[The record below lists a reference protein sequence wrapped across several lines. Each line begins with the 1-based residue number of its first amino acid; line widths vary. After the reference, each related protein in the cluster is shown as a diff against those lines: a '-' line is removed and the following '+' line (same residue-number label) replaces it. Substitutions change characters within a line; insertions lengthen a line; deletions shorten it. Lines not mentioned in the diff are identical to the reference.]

1 MGRVKK
7 LAVDAANAQWEIKHS
22 QILAAAQEIGSTAIA
37 TIEANSEKV
46 AKLKAAYKAD
56 IARLRKQ
63 EGARAQKAE
72 AELKRRK
79 KKDRAQKAKRRKASK
94 RKAKAKREANAAKR
108 AAERE
113 AKRKRFVTMKAD
125 HKAELVRLRK
135 IRQDMEK
142 GRKGRKAAERAC

>member
-79 KKDRAQKAKRRKASK
+79 KKDRAQKAKR
-94 RKAKAKREANAAKR
+94 EANAAKR